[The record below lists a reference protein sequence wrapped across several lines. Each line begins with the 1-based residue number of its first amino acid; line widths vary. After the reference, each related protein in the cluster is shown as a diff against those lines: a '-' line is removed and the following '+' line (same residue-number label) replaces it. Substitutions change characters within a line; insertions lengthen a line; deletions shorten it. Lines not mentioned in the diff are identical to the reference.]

1 MTTNP
6 VNAGVDQGSIDTAVA
21 KLLGP
26 QTTETTDQSEPERR
40 SPDVE
45 TQEAEVD
52 NQEIETEEGE
62 ASSED
67 SAVEGLDVD
76 DSTEQSE
83 EKPYYTIKYDGVEY
97 EVTLDELKKGYQLQ
111 KDYTQKTQSLAEKR
125 KELDALAASLEGE
138 RERYLQIKGQELNQY
153 QSAMQAFDNI
163 DWNALQYSDPM
174 EYMRKVAEKQEVIRQ
189 HAEQQAQ
196 YQQALYRQQEQSN
209 AQRRAHLEAEAAVLL
224 QIYPEFGDPEK
235 GEGLRNSISAYAES
249 NGYTREEIANV
260 ADARDLITLNK
271 ARMWDEMQSL
281 KSGIQN
287 KKAAEQPSIRIKSST
302 PQGSA
307 SRNRKEVE
315 AIKNKA
321 RSSGKKEDAANAILS
336 LMTRK

>member
-6 VNAGVDQGSIDTAVA
+6 VNAGVDQGTIDTAVA

-26 QTTETTDQSEPERR
+26 QSPETTDQSKPERE
-40 SPDVE
+40 SPNVE
-45 TQEAEVD
+45 TQEAEIVD
-52 NQEIETEEGE
+52 QEIEIEEEE

-83 EKPYYTIKYDGVEY
+83 EKPYYTIKYDGQEY

-138 RERYLQIKGQELNQY
+138 RERYLQVKGQELNQY

-174 EYMRKVAEKQEVIRQ
+174 EYMRKMAEKQEVIRQ
-189 HAEQQAQ
+189 HADQQAQ

-209 AQRRAHLEAEAAVLL
+209 AQRRAHLETEAAVLL
-224 QIYPEFGDPEK
+224 QVYPEFGDPEK

-307 SRNRKEVE
+307 ARSRKEVE
-315 AIKNKA
+315 AIKSRA